1 MNSRLSTT
9 VSTPAS
15 AAHRVP
21 WAIVA
26 CLAWMVLGQI
36 GTAQDV
42 SGLPSAQP
50 TASVASAVDTG
61 AAGSLGRPVQ
71 FASTAAPAAATGP
84 VLNDPAAGSLQSG
97 DLASQGA
104 GGESLSG
111 PTAEELPSSGA
122 PPESPYWTRMWRFVP
137 RGMVPF
143 GPRTP
148 DCDKDR
154 GIGIPL
160 PGRGWRTNPFSITPF
175 VGVTYGSPLIVNH
188 LKQQASFYG
197 GLNIAWDFDH
207 YWGIEK
213 RLGFGALNLTNG
225 QDQPIPSTG
234 LSVTG
239 EYRLMYY
246 PLGDAR
252 WRPFLTAG
260 VGWSDFYFTDDR
272 GANHLDTVGMIP
284 FGVGLK
290 YLLNDR
296 FALRMDLI
304 DEMTF
309 AGGVLSD
316 FHYAAFTVGLEVRYG
331 HRLLNLPWHRQE

>member
-1 MNSRLSTT
+1 METSGNIQI
-9 VSTPAS
+9 AS
-15 AAHRVP
+15 A
-21 WAIVA
+21 
-26 CLAWMVLGQI
+26 
-36 GTAQDV
+36 TAD
-42 SGLPSAQP
+42 PSAGGPVLSDPALGSLQ
-50 TASVASAVDTG
+50 
-61 AAGSLGRPVQ
+61 AGS
-71 FASTAAPAAATGP
+71 ATTENATGP
-84 VLNDPAAGSLQSG
+84 S
-97 DLASQGA
+97 
-104 GGESLSG
+104 
-111 PTAEELPSSGA
+111 TAER
-122 PPESPYWTRMWRFVP
+122 PPASDTPAQPYWTRVWRYVP

-148 DCDKDR
+148 DCEKDR
-154 GIGIPL
+154 GIGGPL
-160 PGRGWRTNPFSITPF
+160 PGKGWRTNPFSVTPF
-175 VGVTYGSPLIVNH
+175 TGVTYGSPLIHDH
-188 LKQQASFYG
+188 LRQRASFYG
-197 GLNIAWDFDH
+197 GINIGWDFDH

-213 RLGFGALNLTNG
+213 RLGFGALNLSNW
-225 QDQPIPSTG
+225 QDQPIPRPG

-246 PLGDAR
+246 PLGDTR

-316 FHYAAFTVGLEVRYG
+316 FHYAAFTVGLELRYG
-331 HRLLNLPWHRQE
+331 HRLLNLPWHRGQE